1 MTNIIEG
8 LIDEKSMKKQ
18 IEERLRRI
26 LDALSKVKEG
36 WSKAKEGWSELGE
49 ALQKDD
55 LSFLCILLGDTFSE
69 AEISEALQRRGLL
82 DDAGESV
89 PPPSY
94 ETATAVLATPSPMP
108 EEHKAK
114 KRGKPIKDL
123 FRDESVSAKWLRLC
137 KEFFAPILNV
147 EIDSS
152 VSNRVLQ
159 RFAWFLSVWLE
170 ADLLVTQIFSPAIR
184 FLKSLGFRLVID
196 FQTCNN
202 VLRKIFARREEY
214 QDAKSEVLAFCMANA

>member
-8 LIDEKSMKKQ
+8 LTDEKSMKKQ
-18 IEERLRRI
+18 IEESARCI
-26 LDALSKVKEG
+26 SDALSKITEGWNKMKEG
-36 WSKAKEGWSELGE
+36 ALELSKALE
-49 ALQKDD
+49 KDD
-55 LSFLCILLGDTFSE
+55 WSFLTILLGGSKPE
-69 AEISEALQRRGLL
+69 AEIYKALQRRGLL

-94 ETATAVLATPSPMP
+94 ETATAVLAPPSPMP

-123 FRDESVSAKWLRLC
+123 FRDETVSAKWLRLC
-137 KEFFAPILNV
+137 KKFFAPILNV